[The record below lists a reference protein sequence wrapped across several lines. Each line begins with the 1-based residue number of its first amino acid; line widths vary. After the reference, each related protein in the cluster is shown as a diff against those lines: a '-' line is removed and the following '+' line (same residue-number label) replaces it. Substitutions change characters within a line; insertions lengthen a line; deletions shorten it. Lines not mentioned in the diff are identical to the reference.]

1 MGPLLDHAA
10 VLHDEDLVDG
20 LEPSETVGD
29 EDERASVGHVQ
40 EIGGERVG
48 GRGFEVFGRFV
59 EYEHREV
66 GQQGSGHGQTLAL
79 TPRQAG
85 PVRPHLGCQPSGK
98 ISEPGR
104 QPDPVEHVV
113 QLVVRGV
120 TPPDAQVVGDGGVEQ
135 VGILADQSHHR
146 AEVVAG

>member
-1 MGPLLDHAA
+1 MRNRFCGQSGVALGPHLLPPEVGVAPRLGEQFLVGPLLNHAA

-29 EDERASVGHVQ
+29 EEERASIGHVQ
-40 EIGGERVG
+40 EIGRERVG
-48 GRGFEVFGRFV
+48 GRGFEMFGRFV

-85 PVRPHLGCQPSGK
+85 PVRPHLCRQPS
-98 ISEPGR
+98 R
-104 QPDPVEHVV
+104 
-113 QLVVRGV
+113 
-120 TPPDAQVVGDGGVEQ
+120 
-135 VGILADQSHHR
+135 
-146 AEVVAG
+146 